1 MSEDEET
8 SIIKSRKGDNKGT
21 KIGYLDN
28 ILRSQRESGEV
39 VAYKLSKEEME
50 NYLKSRNMAK
60 SYKNKLTNNI

>member
-1 MSEDEET
+1 M

-21 KIGYLDN
+21 KIVYLDN

-50 NYLKSRNMAK
+50 NYLKSRNISK
-60 SYKNKLTNNI
+60 SHKNKLTNNI